1 MNPDKAAAELKI
13 IRQLMERPIRFSAMS
28 GLSGILAGG
37 AALAGLALDWHIS
50 RTHNVVEAFWF
61 NLAVWAGVFL
71 LAFASATLLTY
82 LRERRQHMP
91 FWTRMKWRIL
101 RTLLPP
107 FVAAAGLTVVIATR
121 WYAGDGPNQWGLI
134 PAVWMLFY
142 GVACWQVAEF
152 SIVELRLMSVAFL
165 VLGLLSAAFF
175 QYSPYLMLGL
185 SFGGVHIVYGIAVW
199 ARYGG

>member
-28 GLSGILAGG
+28 GLSGILAGL

-50 RTHNVVEAFWF
+50 HTVDYVEAFWF

-71 LAFASATLLTY
+71 VAFAAAALLTY
-82 LRERRQHMP
+82 VRERRQGMP
-91 FWTRMKWRIL
+91 FWTRMKWRVL

-107 FVAAAGLTVVIATR
+107 FVAGAGLTVLIAAR
-121 WYAGDGPNQWGLI
+121 WYAGIGPNQWGLI
-134 PAVWMLFY
+134 PAIWMLFY

-152 SIVELRLMSVAFL
+152 SIPELRAMSAAFIS
-165 VLGLLSAAFF
+165 LGLLSAGLF
-175 QYSPYLMLGL
+175 QDSPYWMLGV
-185 SFGGVHIVYGIAVW
+185 SFGGVHIVYGGAVW